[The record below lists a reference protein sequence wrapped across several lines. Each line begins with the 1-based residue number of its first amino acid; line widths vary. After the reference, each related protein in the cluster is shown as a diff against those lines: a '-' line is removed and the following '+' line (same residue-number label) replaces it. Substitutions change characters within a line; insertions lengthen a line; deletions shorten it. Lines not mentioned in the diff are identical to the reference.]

1 MKELLE
7 GNGIKIQFI
16 EIEMEELREMTQD
29 DGRRQ
34 CWNTTNQ
41 LPKLLISI
49 EDGTLVVLTMW
60 ANSIS
65 WDLVKKAKSKA
76 PPQGN

>member
-16 EIEMEELREMTQD
+16 EIDMEELREMTQD

-34 CWNTTNQ
+34 CGKTTNQ
-41 LPKLLISI
+41 LPKVLIST
-49 EDGTLVVLTMW
+49 EDGSKPLVVLTMW
-60 ANSIS
+60 SNGIS
-65 WDLVKKAKSKA
+65 
-76 PPQGN
+76 